1 MDIAKRKE
9 FDKFYTNPEI
19 TKRFVNK
26 VDSVLGFDNYDLIIE
41 PAAGSGSIYQYLPE
55 SKRLGMDI
63 YPELDGIIKQ
73 SFYDYGNNLEPYLNE
88 LMHDK
93 KILTITNP
101 PFGSGYMNPEACKFF
116 NHAASFSESIA
127 MIIPAKWHSSWKVQR
142 QLDRRFGLYYSN
154 ILPKDSFM
162 LGDDK
167 YHVNCSEQIWSV
179 NNHGENLRIKNRP
192 PTTHED
198 FDVFLTCDNVPGRPA
213 AMHKLKNAVYWEF
226 GIKYW
231 GNIKIDE
238 VPDIK
243 HDTTTHF
250 LIKCNTP
257 DCRNVFENIIW
268 SDYVYNMGAPNIGGK
283 SVLVNAYIET
293 KNKLNKIANIID
305 K

>member
-1 MDIAKRKE
+1 
-9 FDKFYTNPEI
+9 
-19 TKRFVNK
+19 
-26 VDSVLGFDNYDLIIE
+26 
-41 PAAGSGSIYQYLPE
+41 
-55 SKRLGMDI
+55 
-63 YPELDGIIKQ
+63 
-73 SFYDYGNNLEPYLNE
+73 
-88 LMHDK
+88 
-93 KILTITNP
+93 
-101 PFGSGYMNPEACKFF
+101 
-116 NHAASFSESIA
+116 